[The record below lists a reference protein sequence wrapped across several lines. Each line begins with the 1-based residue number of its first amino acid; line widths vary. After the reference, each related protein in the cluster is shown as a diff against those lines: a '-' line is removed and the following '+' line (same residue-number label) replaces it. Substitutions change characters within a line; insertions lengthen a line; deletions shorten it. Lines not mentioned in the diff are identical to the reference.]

1 MGFFK
6 LLVAIGAAA
15 YGISPV
21 DIIPDVVPVVG
32 WADDVGVILTAL
44 AIIAKAQKIVY
55 IKDEE
60 RAELV
65 ERGQPLRLLW
75 TS

>member
-1 MGFFK
+1 MGFIK

-32 WADDVGVILTAL
+32 WADDVGVILAAL
-44 AIIAKAQKIVY
+44 AIIAKA
-55 IKDEE
+55 
-60 RAELV
+60 
-65 ERGQPLRLLW
+65 
-75 TS
+75 

>member
-44 AIIAKAQKIVY
+44 AIIAKA
-55 IKDEE
+55 
-60 RAELV
+60 
-65 ERGQPLRLLW
+65 
-75 TS
+75 

>member
-1 MGFFK
+1 MKNYQNNYARKIRGLNMGFIK

-32 WADDVGVILTAL
+32 WADDVGVILAAL
-44 AIIAKAQKIVY
+44 AIIAKA
-55 IKDEE
+55 
-60 RAELV
+60 
-65 ERGQPLRLLW
+65 
-75 TS
+75 